1 MKKRIRVRKNKFIK
15 RKPRWLTKTKKQILY
30 KILYIFVLLLLLIL
44 FQIFYKKTKY
54 YKNFGNNF
62 IIKSDND
69 SLEEQI
75 LKEVE
80 KVEPYYG
87 KVTLDDVKVEF
98 ESLINKYKYLLE
110 KETNIADDCPIW
122 MMWYQG
128 IETAPPIVLSCFESI
143 IKNREKHPV
152 IIISKYNIDKY
163 IKLPPHIMERLN
175 NKTFGITH
183 FSDVVRMTLLFKYG
197 GYWIDAT
204 YFVRTPLS
212 HVNTSFYTLKLDEC
226 FTYTHPFVKCIWS
239 VNFLAVTKN
248 SFLATYCY
256 HAFMQYWKKYNS
268 LLDYFLIDYMIHVAY
283 YAFPEFKDIFKRIPN
298 VHCNIFT
305 LFRKLNDVYN
315 PSDVCLFNKLGKDG
329 RKRSFGDRKTN
340 FDYIIENYQFDFNN
354 TNNYILN
361 I

>member
-1 MKKRIRVRKNKFIK
+1 MKKWIIEKKKILNLGH
-15 RKPRWLTKTKKQILY
+15 LTKIKKLILFN
-30 KILYIFVLLLLLIL
+30 ILYIFVLLWLIIL
-44 FQIFYKKTKY
+44 FQIFNKKNKCS
-54 YKNFGNNF
+54 KNFDNNF

-80 KVEPYYG
+80 KVEPYHG
-87 KVTLDDVKVEF
+87 KVTLDDVKVEL

-143 IKNREKHPV
+143 IKNRGNHPV

-163 IKLPPHIMERLN
+163 IKLPPHIMKKLK
-175 NKTFGITH
+175 NKTFSITH
-183 FSDVVRMTLLFKYG
+183 FSDIVRMTLLFKYG

-204 YFVRTPLS
+204 YLVTTPLS
-212 HVNTSFYTLKLDEC
+212 HVNTSFYTLQLDEC
-226 FTYTHPFVKCIWS
+226 FTNSHPFVKCIWS
-239 VNFLAVTKN
+239 VNFLAVSKN

-268 LLDYFLIDYMIHVAY
+268 LVDYFLIDYMIHAAY
-283 YAFPEFKDIFKRIPN
+283 YAFPEFKDIFKRIPF

-305 LFRKLNDVYN
+305 LVRKLNNEYN
-315 PSDVCLFNKLGKDG
+315 PSDICLFNKLSKHE
-329 RKRSFGDRKTN
+329 RKTSFVGRKTN
-340 FDYIIENYQFDFNN
+340 FDYIIENYHFDFNN
-354 TNNYILN
+354 C
-361 I
+361 